1 MHQNLVDEL
10 IWIQAGIIIGNDG
23 LEAVAKLGITNLNE
37 AINNFQLQK
46 FWQSD
51 NDLIRV
57 YKKI

>member
-1 MHQNLVDEL
+1 L

-23 LEAVAKLGITNLNE
+23 LEAVGKLGINGLNH

-57 YKKI
+57 FGKI